1 MLQVTIDSFGY
12 ADKEILKD
20 IRFQLNA
27 GDHLAL
33 LGESGC
39 GKSTILHL
47 VYGVLHLEHGSIHWE
62 DTQLLGPT
70 HALIPGENF
79 MKLVAQE
86 FNVMPFITVAENIA
100 THLSRLDADKD
111 ALRVQELLNVVDL
124 IPFENTLVKN
134 LSGGQKQ
141 RVALAKALANEP
153 KLLLLDEPF
162 SNIDTFR
169 KNTLRRN
176 LFGYLKTHNITCIT
190 ATHDSDE
197 ALSFAD
203 TILMLRNG
211 KEEITG
217 TPEAVFSKM
226 NTPYQKGFFGEV
238 TVLPSSLFSSE
249 ATSKELVLLPHQLRL
264 SKANTNLQVTV
275 KKTYFRGSY
284 YLIEAAWEKQSVFF
298 QHSEKIKPNTIIS
311 LQKQ

>member
-1 MLQVTIDSFGY
+1 MLHVTIDSFGY
-12 ADKEILKD
+12 AEKEILKD

-47 VYGVLHLEHGSIHWE
+47 VYGLLHLEYGSIYWDHK
-62 DTQLLGPT
+62 QLMGPT
-70 HALIPGENF
+70 HALIPGEPF

-86 FNVMPFITVAENIA
+86 FNVMPFTTVSENIG
-100 THLSRLDADKD
+100 TFLSRRDAEKD
-111 ALRVQELLNVVDL
+111 AARVQELLEVVDL
-124 IPFENTLVKN
+124 VPFENTLVKN

-141 RVALAKALANEP
+141 RVALAKALAKQP

-169 KNTLRRN
+169 KNKLRRN
-176 LFGYLKTHNITCIT
+176 LFNYLKEKEITCIT
-190 ATHDSDE
+190 ATHDSEE

-211 KEEITG
+211 KEEISG
-217 TPEAVFSKM
+217 APETVFSTM
-226 NTPYQKGFFGEV
+226 STAYQKGFFGEV
-238 TVLPSSLFSSE
+238 SSLPPQLFSSE
-249 ATSKELVLLPHQLRL
+249 AASEVLVLLPHEL
-264 SKANTNLQVTV
+264 SVSKVTTPLQVTV
-275 KKTYFRGSY
+275 KKAYFRGSY
-284 YLIEAAWEKQSVFF
+284 YIIEASWKQQTVFF
-298 QHSEKIKPNTIIS
+298 QHSEKIKPNTIVS
-311 LQKQ
+311 LKKI

>member
-1 MLQVTIDSFGY
+1 MLNVSIDSFGY
-12 ADKEILKD
+12 SEKEILKD
-20 IRFQLNA
+20 IHFKLNA
-27 GDHLAL
+27 GEHLAI

-39 GKSTILHL
+39 GKSTVLHL
-47 VYGVLHLEHGSIHWE
+47 VYGLLHLNRGSIHW
-62 DTQLLGPT
+62 DNTLLLGPT
-70 HALIPGENF
+70 HHLIPGETF

-100 THLSRLDADKD
+100 THLSRLDSDKD
-111 ALRVQELLNVVDL
+111 AVRVQELLTVVDL

-169 KNTLRRN
+169 KNKLRRN
-176 LFGYLKTHNITCIT
+176 LFNYLKENKIMCIT

-197 ALSFAD
+197 ALAFAD
-203 TILMLRNG
+203 RILLLRNG
-211 KEEITG
+211 QEELCG
-217 TPEAVFSKM
+217 TPETVFSNLK
-226 NTPYQKGFFGEV
+226 TAYQKGFFGEV
-238 TVLPSSLFSSE
+238 TILPSDLFSSE
-249 ATSKELVLLPHQLRL
+249 TASEELVLLPHQLVP
-264 SKANTNLQVTV
+264 SKATTKLEVTV
-275 KKTYFRGSY
+275 KKAYFRGHY
-284 YLIEAAWEKQSVFF
+284 YLIEATWNTQVVFF
-298 QHSEKIKPNTIIS
+298 IHSEELEPNTTLF